1 LLRYSE
7 VLLLAAE
14 AYNKATPNLDAQ
26 ARIELNKVR
35 KSWLGRCHQ
44 HLVGQLYLMPLLTK
58 VLELAFEGQRF
69 GI

>member
-7 VLLLAAE
+7 VLLAAE

-35 KSWLGRCHQ
+35 K
-44 HLVGQLYLMPLLTK
+44 
-58 VLELAFEGQRF
+58 ELAWQMSTLSGTALFDAIANEKF
-69 GI
+69 

>member
-7 VLLLAAE
+7 VLLAAE

-35 KSWLGRCHQ
+35 KE
-44 HLVGQLYLMPLLTK
+44 LVWQMSTLSGTALFDAIANEK
-58 VLELAFEGQRF
+58 F
-69 GI
+69 

>member
-35 KSWLGRCHQ
+35 K
-44 HLVGQLYLMPLLTK
+44 
-58 VLELAFEGQRF
+58 ELADVSPTLSGTALFDAIANEKF
-69 GI
+69 